1 MAKHRYEDSPAY
13 LLAQAEM
20 AIATAISATS
30 ATNWDAPV
38 PLVLKSESTP
48 YPIDVLPDTLRH
60 AVMEVQSFTQ
70 APLAMVATAAITAMA
85 ACMQAHYDV
94 ERAPSL
100 FGPSSLFAL
109 ILADSGERKT
119 TVEGYFNSPIA
130 AHDKH
135 HRIKTA
141 KDMKFFEDESAMWES
156 EKSVRTRN
164 FANSKNPEDKAHAL
178 DLLKDHIEAEPQK
191 PRTPTV
197 CATEITPEQVAYSL
211 ANLWPSKFLTTSEG
225 GVVFGGHGM
234 KPDNIMKSL
243 AVLNA
248 AWGGKVEGVDRRT
261 TESYPATDGARLSA
275 SIMVQPSVIQSF
287 LEKSGTLARG
297 SGFLARFLVC
307 WPESTQGYRPFKYAP
322 ASWPNLSQM
331 HAVMT
336 GLLDRE
342 PAMDKEGHLTPEML
356 RFSDDGRRT
365 WISVH
370 DKIEIELRRGGDL
383 HELRDSA
390 SKAADNV
397 ARLAAVF
404 HCAENRSG
412 DIESD
417 HVEAA
422 AMIVSWHLDEAKRL
436 FNELAVPLGVLHAKT
451 LIDWLTKEC
460 RSTGS
465 RRVTTRK
472 ISQYAP
478 NQLRAKAARD
488 AALELLEDS
497 NHLRVDGEGKTRFV
511 ELNPSLLGVSS

>member
-13 LLAQAEM
+13 LLAQAE
-20 AIATAISATS
+20 IATATYATP
-30 ATNWDAPV
+30 ATRWDNPV

-60 AVMEVQSFTQ
+60 AVIEVQAFTQ
-70 APLAMVATAAITAMA
+70 APSAMVATAAITAMA

-100 FGPSSLFAL
+100 HGPTSLFGL

-119 TVEGYFNSPIA
+119 TVEAYFNRPIA
-130 AHDKH
+130 AHDKY
-135 HRIKTA
+135 HRIKA
-141 KDMKFFEDESAMWES
+141 QKDMKFFEEEAAMWES

-164 FANSKNPEDKAHAL
+164 FTNANNPEDKAHAL
-178 DLLKDHIEAEPQK
+178 DLLKDQIEAEPQK
-191 PRTPTV
+191 PRTATV
-197 CATEITPEQVAYSL
+197 CATDITPEQIAYSL
-211 ANLWPSKFLTTSEG
+211 ANHWPSKFLTTSEG

-234 KPDNIMKSL
+234 KSDNIMKNL
-243 AVLNA
+243 AVLNS

-261 TESYPATDGARLSA
+261 TESYPATDGVRLSA

-322 ASWPNLSQM
+322 ASWPHLNKL
-331 HAVMT
+331 HEVMSELL
-336 GLLDRE
+336 GLE
-342 PAMDKEGHLTPEML
+342 PSMDEEGHLTPEML
-356 RFSDDGRRT
+356 RFSSDGRRT

-370 DKIEIELRRGGDL
+370 DQIEIELRSGGDL

-417 HVEAA
+417 QVEAA
-422 AMIVSWHLDEAKRL
+422 AVVIAWHLDEAKRL
-436 FNELAVPLGVLHAKT
+436 FNELAVPLGVLHAKM
-451 LIDWLTKEC
+451 LIDWLVKES
-460 RSTGS
+460 RSTGCS
-465 RRVTTRK
+465 RVTTRK

-478 NQLRAKAARD
+478 NQLRPKAARD
-488 AALELLEDS
+488 AALDLLEDT

>member
-1 MAKHRYEDSPAY
+1 MASLYD
-13 LLAQAEM
+13 QAEYE
-20 AIATAISATS
+20 AFATATFATP
-30 ATNWDAPV
+30 ATHWDDPV

-60 AVMEVQSFTQ
+60 AVIEVQSFTQ

-85 ACMQAHYDV
+85 ACVQAHFDV

-100 FGPSSLFAL
+100 HGPTSLYGL

-119 TVEGYFNSPIA
+119 TVEDVFNRPIA
-130 AHDKH
+130 AHDAH
-135 HRIKTA
+135 HRIRGENARKS
-141 KDMKFFEDESAMWES
+141 FEDESAMWES
-156 EKSVRTRN
+156 EKSVRARTFSN
-164 FANSKNPEDKAHAL
+164 AKSPEEKANAL
-178 DLLKDHIEAEPQK
+178 DFLKDHMESEPK
-191 PRTPTV
+191 LPRTPKIV
-197 CATEITPEQVAYSL
+197 ATDITPEQLAFSL
-211 ANLWPSKFLTTSEG
+211 ANMWPCKHLSTSEG
-225 GVVFGGHGM
+225 GVIFGGHGM
-234 KPDNIMKSL
+234 KSDNILKNL
-243 AVLNA
+243 AVLNT

-261 TESYPATDGARLSA
+261 SESYPASDGVRCSA

-322 ASWPNLSQM
+322 ASWPNLNQM

-342 PAMDKEGHLTPEML
+342 PAMDEEGHLTPEML

-370 DKIEIELRRGGDL
+370 DQIEIELRRGGDL

-404 HCAENRSG
+404 HCAEKRSG

-422 AMIVSWHLDEAKRL
+422 AIIVSWHLDEAKRL

-465 RRVTTRK
+465 RRITTRK

-488 AALELLEDS
+488 AALELLEDA
-497 NHLRVDGEGKTRFV
+497 NHLRIDGEGKTRFV

>member
-1 MAKHRYEDSPAY
+1 MGNLYE
-13 LLAQAEM
+13 QAEYE
-20 AIATAISATS
+20 AYATATFATP
-30 ATNWDAPV
+30 ATNGDDPV

-60 AVMEVQSFTQ
+60 AVIEVQAFTQ
-70 APLAMVATAAITAMA
+70 APLAMVGTAAITAMA
-85 ACMQAHYDV
+85 ACVQSHYDV

-100 FGPSSLFAL
+100 SGPSSLYGL

-119 TVEGYFNSPIA
+119 TVDHYFILPITD
-130 AHDKH
+130 HDKH
-135 HRIKTA
+135 HRIKGEKELKIFEETA
-141 KDMKFFEDESAMWES
+141 ALWES
-156 EKSVRTRN
+156 EKTTRSRN
-164 FANSKNPEDKAHAL
+164 FANAKNPEEKSYAL
-178 DLLKDHIEAEPQK
+178 DFLKDHIESEPK
-191 PRTPTV
+191 TPRTPKI
-197 CATEITPEQVAYSL
+197 CATDITPEQMAFSL
-211 ANLWPSKFLTTSEG
+211 VKFWPCKFLSTSEG

-234 KPDNIMKSL
+234 KSDNIMKNL
-243 AVLNA
+243 AVLNS

-261 TESYPATDGARLSA
+261 TDSYPATDGVRLSA
-275 SIMVQPSVIQSF
+275 SIMVQPSLIQSF

-342 PAMDKEGHLTPEML
+342 PVMDEEGHLTPEML

-365 WISVH
+365 WISIH
-370 DKIEIELRRGGDL
+370 DQIEIELRRGGEL
-383 HELRDSA
+383 YELRDSA

-497 NHLRVDGEGKTRFV
+497 NHLRINGEGKARFV
-511 ELNPSLLGVSS
+511 ELNPALLEVSP